1 MVCSLFKWFICSF
14 HSQLE
19 VWRRC
24 RQLAAL
30 ALTPSPSVF
39 YGYYRE
45 TPAVDGSYFSH
56 LFSLCCRCP
65 VPQPSR
71 LSPNV
76 NTQSPLPLHRI
87 IFVLNY
93 NSADLD
99 S

>member
-24 RQLAAL
+24 RQQAAL

-45 TPAVDGSYFSH
+45 TPEVDGSYFSR
-56 LFSLCCRCP
+56 LFSLCCRGSGYP
-65 VPQPSR
+65 TLPSQPQRKYAKPSPMAQNNICAQ
-71 LSPNV
+71 L
-76 NTQSPLPLHRI
+76 
-87 IFVLNY
+87 
-93 NSADLD
+93 
-99 S
+99 